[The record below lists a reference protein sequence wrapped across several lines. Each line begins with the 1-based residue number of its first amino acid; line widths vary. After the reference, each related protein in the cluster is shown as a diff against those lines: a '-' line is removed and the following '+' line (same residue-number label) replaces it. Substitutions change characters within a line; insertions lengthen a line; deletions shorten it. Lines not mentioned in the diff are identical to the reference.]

1 VCVCVCVCVCVL
13 LLLFEVL
20 LTCAGLLAVN
30 ISNVRNQI

>member
-1 VCVCVCVCVCVL
+1 MHARGVVCVCV
-13 LLLFEVL
+13 LLFEVL